1 MARRAQVLAVAPQV
15 DDTPPPPIG
24 DNHPPAPIAPP
35 APDPFE
41 TVRVHLDDLVM
52 EARNWADGTAIKT
65 PAQADEISFLID
77 QLRKGAKM
85 ADDLRKKTKQPHLD
99 AGKAVDDLFKPI
111 LTATDRAID
120 ATKRTLAIWL
130 TEKEREKAEATAA
143 AAAAALAASRQAAM
157 ARALADDTDL
167 ESQEAADAATQDAE
181 ELAKGAKK
189 IAAAPVAATGGARA
203 MTLRSYFTARIV
215 DRRETLKHYAATQ
228 PEKLEAFLLTLAQ
241 ADVNRGVRTLPG
253 VEVDEDRRP
262 V

>member
-1 MARRAQVLAVAPQV
+1 MRAARAALAVIP
-15 DDTPPPPIG
+15 DDETPPPPIG
-24 DNHPPAPIAPP
+24 DNNPP

-41 TVRVHLDDLVM
+41 TVRVHLDGLVM
-52 EARNWADGTAIKT
+52 ESRNWADGTAIKT

-77 QLRKGAKM
+77 QLRKGAKT
-85 ADDLRKKTKQPHLD
+85 AEDLRKKIKQPHLD
-99 AGKAVDDLFKPI
+99 AGKAVDDRFKPI

-120 ATKRTLAIWL
+120 ATKRTLGVWL
-130 TEKEREKAEATAA
+130 AEKEREKAAAETAA
-143 AAAAALAASRQAAM
+143 AAAAQAAARQAAL
-157 ARALADDTDL
+157 ARALADKTDL
-167 ESQEAADAATQDAE
+167 ESQERADEATATAD

-203 MTLRSYFTARIV
+203 MTLRSYFSARIV

-241 ADVNRGVRTLPG
+241 ADVNRGLRTIPG